1 MSQDL
6 LVFNFRLLLIL
17 GWFFI
22 EPCSLN
28 ILLRIFKDSCYCSV
42 INVHSVVLCDSS
54 FSLSHLFHLVKNF
67 FHFLF
72 SKMFFDVAVVFTTG
86 DILSQSLSVVNNFFI
101 FLCRCSVGSYLP
113 VAATLINLPQF
124 SSDVNRLFQ
133 KYFRKLCNTFPLLI
147 FAYIGHICP
156 C

>member
-1 MSQDL
+1 MRQVIHALLTRPPLSHSPSENFKCFVRLACVRHAASVHPEPGSNSHVKKFVSVSQDL

-72 SKMFFDVAVVFTTG
+72 SKMFFDVAVVFATG
-86 DILSQSLSVVNNFFI
+86 DILS
-101 FLCRCSVGSYLP
+101 
-113 VAATLINLPQF
+113 
-124 SSDVNRLFQ
+124 
-133 KYFRKLCNTFPLLI
+133 
-147 FAYIGHICP
+147 
-156 C
+156 